1 MTYSEL
7 LRLDKQMPA
16 TPKLPGA
23 KPSKAPQPKPETI
36 PEATVD
42 TTIPRYHDATIPS
55 DPRAE
60 TASMH
65 AAKMPTRQSANIG
78 HYHGATARAM
88 ARRIRRAVH
97 RIGKEAATH
106 RFTREEKDRLAEV
119 IYHSNQRGVKTCE
132 NEVVRIGLNWLLED
146 HAARGERSILSLAL
160 KALRA

>member
-7 LRLDKQMPA
+7 LHLDEQMPA
-16 TPKLPGA
+16 APKVPSA
-23 KPSKAPQPKPETI
+23 KPSKAPQPKPKTI

-42 TTIPRYHDATIPS
+42 ATIPRYHDATIPS
-55 DPRAE
+55 DPHAE
-60 TASMH
+60 TASVH
-65 AAKMPTRQSANIG
+65 AAKMPSRQSANTG
-78 HYHGATARAM
+78 HCHDAATPAM

-146 HAARGERSILSLAL
+146 HAARGERSLLSLAL